1 MIRRVYYNFWIDGIK
16 AAQKNSELGEIEW
29 KVLSLLLVSLA
40 MAFNAGTVIIWIE
53 LLMTGPLP
61 LFIEF
66 QFLPGTMLDSALS
79 FFVSLLGPFVLLNYL
94 LIFRKNR
101 YEQLMEKY
109 SGYDT
114 AGVVNFCYFLASGLL
129 FIVPILVRQWLF
141 L

>member
-1 MIRRVYYNFWIDGIK
+1 MLRKWYYNMWIDLIRT
-16 AAQKNSELGEIEW
+16 AQEKSEVSETEW
-29 KVLSLLLVSLA
+29 KIIFTLSLSIA

-53 LLMTGPLP
+53 LLITGPLP

-66 QFLPGTMLDSALS
+66 QFLPGTMLDAWLS
-79 FFVSLLGPFVLLNYL
+79 FFLTLHLPFIILNYL
-94 LIFRKNR
+94 LIFRHNR

-109 SGYDT
+109 PGYNT
-114 AGVVNFCYFLASGLL
+114 GGWASMIYFIASGLL

>member
-1 MIRRVYYNFWIDGIK
+1 MIKRAYYNMWIDLICT
-16 AAQKNSELGEIEW
+16 AQEKSEVSETEW
-29 KVLSLLLVSLA
+29 KIIFTLSLSMA

>member
-1 MIRRVYYNFWIDGIK
+1 MWIDGIRT
-16 AAQKNSELGEIEW
+16 AQEKSEVSETEW
-29 KVLSLLLVSLA
+29 KIISTLVLSIAMALNIGTIATWIGAYVEGFQLLVEIS
-40 MAFNAGTVIIWIE
+40 
-53 LLMTGPLP
+53 
-61 LFIEF
+61 
-66 QFLPGTMLDSALS
+66 FLPGTMLDAWLS
-79 FFVSLLGPFVLLNYL
+79 FFLTLHLPFIILNYL